1 MEKLCLVYVT
11 VSDKN
16 EAEKIGEKAVSLK
29 LAACANVFKEISSF
43 YHWDGKMQKDKEA
56 GLILKTK
63 ESLLPKLKQKVKE
76 MHSYSC
82 PCFLAIPIVYAD
94 EEYSKW
100 IVGQLGG

>member
-1 MEKLCLVYVT
+1 MEKLCVVYAT
-11 VSDKN
+11 ASTYK
-16 EAEKIGEKAVSLK
+16 EAKLIAEKVVSLK
-29 LAACANVFKEISSF
+29 LAACANVYKEISSF
-43 YHWDGKMQKDKEA
+43 YYWDGKMQKDKEA

-63 ESLLPKLKQKVKE
+63 ESLLPMLKRKVKE